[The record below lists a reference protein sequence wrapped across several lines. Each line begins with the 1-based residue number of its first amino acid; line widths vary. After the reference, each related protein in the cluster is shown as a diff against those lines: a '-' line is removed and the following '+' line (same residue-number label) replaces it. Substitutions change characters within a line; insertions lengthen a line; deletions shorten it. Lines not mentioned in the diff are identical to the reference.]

1 MAALAA
7 LGADTHRDTTLT
19 ANFENPF
26 IEIPALRDR
35 HIGRCWPI
43 AGSDVRSVAM
53 AACLSQDTP
62 MPVPDPVEIRPH
74 IQFRALLHGGC
85 TQLK

>member
-1 MAALAA
+1 MAAIAA
-7 LGADTHRDTTLT
+7 LGVDTHRDTTLT
-19 ANFENPF
+19 AKFENPF
-26 IEIPALRDR
+26 NEIPAFLDQ
-35 HIGRCWPI
+35 HIGHFCPNS
-43 AGSDVRSVAM
+43 GSDVRSVAM

-62 MPVPDPVEIRPH
+62 MPVPGPMEIRPH